1 MMMKRGSLIKIM
13 ILLDTHTW
21 IWSHSTTKLLSDD
34 IKKLIKKTPT
44 DQRAI
49 ASISI
54 WEFAMMVV
62 KGRIYVKIDPKLWL
76 ENAIKNSGL
85 KIIELSPE
93 IALESCN
100 LPGEFHKDPADQIIV
115 ATARIHN
122 LTLLTKDR
130 KILQYRHVNAR
141 W

>member
-1 MMMKRGSLIKIM
+1 M

-21 IWSHSTTKLLSDD
+21 IWSHSATKLLSDNVK
-34 IKKLIKKTPT
+34 ILIRQTQT

-54 WEFAMMVV
+54 WEFAMMVT
-62 KGRIYVKIDPKLWL
+62 KGRINVKIDPKRWL
-76 ENAIKNSGL
+76 NNAIGKSGL
-85 KIIELSPE
+85 QVIDLTPE
-93 IALESCN
+93 IAMESCN
-100 LPGEFHKDPADQIIV
+100 LPGDFHKDPADQIIV
-115 ATARIHN
+115 ATARTHN

-130 KILQYRHVNAR
+130 KIIEYPHVKAI

>member
-1 MMMKRGSLIKIM
+1 M

-21 IWSHSTTKLLSDD
+21 VWSHSATKLLSDD
-34 IKKLIKKTPT
+34 VKKQIKKTTP

-54 WEFAMMVV
+54 WEFAMMVF
-62 KGRIYVKIDPKLWL
+62 KGRINVKIDPKLWL
-76 ENAIKNSGL
+76 DSAIKKSGL
-85 KIIELSPE
+85 KVIDLSPE
-93 IALESCN
+93 IAIESCN
-100 LPGEFHKDPADQIIV
+100 LPGDFHNDPADQIIV

-122 LTLLTKDR
+122 LTLLTKDK
-130 KILQYRHVNAR
+130 KILSYRHVNAL

>member
-1 MMMKRGSLIKIM
+1 MPTPGSLIKNM

-21 IWSHSTTKLLSDD
+21 IWSHSATKLLSDNV
-34 IKKLIKKTPT
+34 KKRIKKTLI

-49 ASISI
+49 PSISI

-62 KGRIYVKIDPKLWL
+62 KGRIRVKIDPKLWL
-76 ENAIKNSGL
+76 DNAIRNSGL
-85 KIIELSPE
+85 KVIELSPE

-100 LPGEFHKDPADQIIV
+100 LPGNFHKDPADQIIV

-130 KILQYRHVNAR
+130 KILNYRHVNAL

>member
-1 MMMKRGSLIKIM
+1 M

-21 IWSHSTTKLLSDD
+21 IWSHSATKLLSDTV
-34 IKKLIKKTPT
+34 KKRIKKTLT

-54 WEFAMMVV
+54 WEFAMMVA
-62 KGRIYVKIDPKLWL
+62 KGRINVKIDPKLWL
-76 ENAIKNSGL
+76 DNAIKNTGI
-85 KIIELSPE
+85 KVIELSPE
-93 IALESCN
+93 IALESYN
-100 LPGEFHKDPADQIIV
+100 LPGDFHRDPADQIIV

-122 LTLLTKDR
+122 LTLLTKDQ
-130 KILQYRHVNAR
+130 KILDYRHVNAL